1 MTELATALTTY
12 FSAEKQAMLPI
23 IVIGLVATVAAVWLY
38 LGAGA
43 LRGMAIPLGLI
54 GVLELGIGV
63 AVYAR
68 TDGQVAA
75 LTEEHGTDA
84 RAMVTTESIRMATVM
99 STFTIIKVVEVALI
113 ALGAGLAWSLQ
124 RSDFW
129 FAFGVGLVMQATV
142 MLVFDLFAERRA
154 GPYVAALRSAD
165 TAHPSMSAPL
175 QS

>member
-1 MTELATALTTY
+1 MTDLATALTTY

-23 IVIGLVATVAAVWLY
+23 IGIGLLATVAAGWL
-38 LGAGA
+38 LFSAGA
-43 LRGMAIPLGLI
+43 LRGMAVPLGLV
-54 GVLELGIGV
+54 GVLELGIGI

-75 LTEEHGTDA
+75 LVDERA
-84 RAMVTTESIRMATVM
+84 RDSEAMVKVESTRMATVM
-99 STFTIIKVVEVALI
+99 NTFTVIKAVEVALI
-113 ALGAGLAWSLQ
+113 ALGAGLAWSLS

-154 GPYVAALRSAD
+154 GPYVAALTHAQ
-165 TAHPSMSAPL
+165 PSSPG
-175 QS
+175 Q